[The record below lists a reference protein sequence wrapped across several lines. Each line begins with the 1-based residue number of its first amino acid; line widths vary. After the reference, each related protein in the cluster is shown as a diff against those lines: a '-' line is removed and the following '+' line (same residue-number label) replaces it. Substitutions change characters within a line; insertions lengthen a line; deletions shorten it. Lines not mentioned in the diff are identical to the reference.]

1 MFSVRMIVLIA
12 LLIASLGMTGCDG
25 IADDL
30 LPSGDDKRPD
40 VVEGSPGTQVGQLAP
55 DFSLFDTL
63 GNSRGLYDELDQPG
77 VSGVV
82 LYFTMWCP
90 ACNTEANHMR
100 INVMPNFPNVSFFLV
115 DFVSG
120 SITGSRTA
128 QELNALTG
136 IETLVDENQQVSNL
150 FNASMGT
157 TVVVDSAG
165 KIVRMNELYK
175 DSVKLTETL
184 QAL

>member
-1 MFSVRMIVLIA
+1 MFSVKLIMQIVLLGI
-12 LLIASLGMTGCDG
+12 SLGLAGCDG
-25 IADDL
+25 VTDDL

-40 VVEGSPGTQVGQLAP
+40 VVEGSPGTRVGQLAP

-63 GNSRGLYDELDQPG
+63 GNSHGLYDELDQLD

-82 LYFTMWCP
+82 LYFTMWCT
-90 ACNTEANHMR
+90 ACNAEANHMR

-120 SITGSRTA
+120 SITDSRAA

-136 IETLVDENQQVSNL
+136 IETLVDKNQQVSNS

-184 QAL
+184 RAL